1 MKLPGQK
8 SSSAANHHSKENGS
22 SFFAKKN
29 ETSGP
34 EHTSSQSPVQT
45 KPSLAPFFTNG
56 NTVQAQLEIHPSD
69 DVYEKEADAMADR
82 VMQHEH
88 AAPPASPETPNDSN
102 NKGNSQVK
110 TMPLSNNISRLQRK
124 RAFESPTPLELNT
137 ANLAPSDEMPLQ
149 RKAQDGVSTGEP
161 DAIDST
167 LQSSRGRGTFL
178 PNDTR
183 EKMESGFGTDFSN
196 VKVHTDK
203 DAAQMNDQIGAKAFA
218 HGNDIYFNQGE
229 YKPGT
234 SSGDHLLAHE
244 LTHTVQQGAA
254 PAGNVQR
261 KTDDTGGG
269 EKNPHESKKKLGKVE
284 RAGNTYA
291 LKVAKISVPDF
302 KLDGTKS
309 GKLEIPAKER
319 DNKQVEKWE
328 KDALAESKT
337 ELTTFIEEKISKT
350 TPIGDKKDT
359 YVLKYEKGMVIGT
372 KEDLVKKAVRPFWDS
387 KGKAHSFHVD
397 HIHEFQIGGADDY
410 SNFWLLDAAVNIASG
425 KAVKKEKDDR
435 IKALIDEAHKES
447 NFWAKGKP
455 DVNEVKG
462 SGRFTVTF
470 ESVDGKLAITPAK
483 KDQDTYTKK
492 DIKEGVSV
500 KVLKPATDKDL
511 KDLGVTGQKDEVT
524 LFLRQQ
530 GGKPYKLK
538 TDGSTV
544 IRVGSLSLTA
554 TKDSIKVGDDNVI
567 KSGSTIKVHV
577 FKDGDKINK
586 ILKTTKGA
594 PKEFPVNVYSLQGLP
609 NVGYLNSQEWSKDF
623 KERFEVARLSPI
635 EILQL
640 DIDDKDGIVMRAK
653 ILPTVPIISKANI
666 EFVVR
671 GNEFYLEKV
680 FTAEEI
686 KVPSPFKINGLS
698 LAIRAG
704 TIGIE
709 FEGYVN
715 FAIEKVGEGS
725 IRALVNSK
733 GTVAFEGEFN
743 FDSKTF
749 NPAKVKLSYV
759 DGKWSIEGHLGVA
772 AGAIKGVKEAH
783 LTVKYEGN
791 TISFS
796 GDGKLDVPGVDSVV
810 FAGSYTEGVGYKIT
824 ATATLKKM
832 TGIKSGSVTVTV
844 FNKNN
849 GPVILGLAGTAVP
862 DFPPVPGLGDIT
874 LTVFYEDGVFD
885 VRTRVNYKKG
895 RFDGTVEL
903 GVTNKAVDEKG
914 QPQGEPQK
922 GDLVIFGFGS
932 LTVDLFKGSKGTIN
946 VRVTPDKQFLV
957 AGSFTVKDLKPF
969 GEGVDIHKK
978 IVEFPT
984 IKIPLVGVPGVSIFF
999 EIGGGAYFNFKW
1011 DPLVLKELTIAFTET
1026 NINEIETAQVTIHG
1040 EVGSK
1045 AIAEAYMEIK
1055 ASLGAQVLIAEIKGS
1070 LAGDAGIG
1078 VEAEAGGAIDATWNN
1093 EKGLQLKEINAYV
1106 AVNPKAIFRL
1116 KGSVS
1121 VDLDLWVTTINLY
1134 YKEWILAEGSAD
1146 LSGLSLKV
1154 NFPLKFDEQ
1163 GNLIRPGFEQLNIE
1177 KPDFSGE
1184 QGKAA
1189 LDGGINGE
1197 AKKERKLAKDKL
1209 RQQIADDMRSSRKDE
1224 DFSPTDYA
1232 KQMQKKYKDDEE
1244 MKAFIMD
1251 SVEEEVKIQEYEE
1264 FEQLKNELRK
1274 SELPL
1279 NQKIGKAMVFKM
1291 FRARISPGDYD
1302 AFITELRV
1310 AEQQKQEAAKVASQA
1325 PTAPATT

>member
-1 MKLPGQK
+1 MN
-8 SSSAANHHSKENGS
+8 NHSRKNDS

-34 EHTSSQSPVQT
+34 TTTQAQSLQTKSSSAPFFNGHNAVQT
-45 KPSLAPFFTNG
+45 K
-56 NTVQAQLEIHPSD
+56 LEINPSD
-69 DVYEKEADAMADR
+69 DVYEKEADSMADK

-88 AAPPASPETPNDSN
+88 ATPPANPDDPNNNGDS
-102 NKGNSQVK
+102 GVK
-110 TMPLSNNISRLQRK
+110 TTLPGNKISRLQRK

-137 ANLAPSDEMPLQ
+137 ANLSPSDEMPLQ
-149 RKAQDGVSTGEP
+149 RKEQDAVTTGEA
-161 DAIDST
+161 DSIDST
-167 LQSSRGRGTFL
+167 LQSSRGGGSSL
-178 PNDTR
+178 PTDTR

-196 VKVHTDK
+196 VKVHSDK
-203 DAAQMNDQIGAKAFA
+203 DAAQMNEQIGAKAFT
-218 HGNDIYFNQGE
+218 HGNDIYFNKGE
-229 YKPGT
+229 YRPGT

-244 LTHTVQQGAA
+244 LTHTVQQGAS
-254 PAGNVQR
+254 PAKSVQR
-261 KTDDTGGG
+261 KPGDDTAGG
-269 EKNPHESKKKLGKVE
+269 EKNPHKSKKGKGQVE
-284 RAGNTYA
+284 RNGNTYTI
-291 LKVAKISVPDF
+291 KVEKISVPDF

-309 GKLEIPAKER
+309 GELKIPEKER

-337 ELTTFIEEKISKT
+337 ELTVFIEEKIGKT
-350 TPIGDKKDT
+350 SAVGEKKDT
-359 YVLKYEKGMVIGT
+359 YVLKYETGMVIGT
-372 KEDLVKKAVRPFWDS
+372 KDELIKKAVRPFWDS
-387 KGKAHSFHVD
+387 KGKGHPFHVD

-410 SNFWLLDAAVNIASG
+410 INFWLLDAAVNIASG
-425 KAVKKEKDDR
+425 KAVKKEKDDK
-435 IKALIDEAHKES
+435 IKALIDEAHAES

-462 SGRFTVTF
+462 GGRYTVTF
-470 ESVDGKLAITPAK
+470 GDVDGKLPLSPSPK
-483 KDQDTYTKK
+483 KGGQDIYNKA
-492 DIKEGVSV
+492 DIKAGASV

-511 KDLGVTGQKDEVT
+511 KDLGVTGDSTTVT
-524 LFLRQQ
+524 LFLRQS
-530 GGKPYKLK
+530 GGKKYKLK
-538 TDGSTV
+538 TDQATV
-544 IRVGSLSLTA
+544 IDVGSLSLIVG
-554 TKDSIKVGDDNVI
+554 KGDIQKGDDNVI
-567 KSGSTIKVHV
+567 KSGCKIKVQL
-577 FKDGDKINK
+577 FRKGGKITNV
-586 ILKTTKGA
+586 LKTKKGE
-594 PKEFPVNVYSLQGLP
+594 PKELPVEVYPLQGLP
-609 NVGYLNSQEWSKDF
+609 NVGYLNSQDWSKGF
-623 KERFEVARLSPI
+623 KKKLEVAGLSPI
-635 EILQL
+635 EILQF
-640 DIDDKDGIVMRAK
+640 DTDDKDGIVFRAK
-653 ILPTVPIISKANI
+653 ILPTIPIIDKANI

-709 FEGYVN
+709 FEGYLN
-715 FAIEKVGEGS
+715 FSIEKVGEGS
-725 IRALVNSK
+725 IRAKVNSK
-733 GTVAFEGEFN
+733 GTVEFEGEFN

-749 NPAKVKLSYV
+749 NPAKVKLSYI

-772 AGAIKGVKEAH
+772 AGAIKGVKEAK
-783 LTVKYEGN
+783 LAVKYDGT
-791 TISFS
+791 TISFN

-810 FAGSYTEGVGYKIT
+810 FAGSYTEGVGYKVT

-844 FNKNN
+844 FNKAN

-885 VRTRVNYKKG
+885 VRSKVNYKKG

-922 GDLVIFGFGS
+922 GDLVIFGFGQ
-932 LTVDLFKGSKGTIN
+932 LTVDLFKGSKGTIS
-946 VRVTPDKQFLV
+946 VRITPDKQFLV

-978 IVEFPT
+978 IVEFPG
-984 IKIPLVGVPGVSIFF
+984 IKIPIIGVPGVSIFF
-999 EIGGGAYFNFKW
+999 EISGGAYFNFKW

-1045 AIAEAYMEIK
+1045 AVAEAYMEIK

-1078 VEAEAGGAIDATWNN
+1078 VEAEAGGKLDATWNN
-1093 EKGLQLKEINAYV
+1093 EKGLQLKEINAFV
-1106 AVNPKAIFRL
+1106 SVNPKAIFRL

-1121 VDLDLWVTTINLY
+1121 VDLDLWLTSINLY

-1154 NFPLKFDEQ
+1154 NFPLKFDEN
-1163 GNLIRPGFEQLNIE
+1163 GDLIRPGFEQLKIE
-1177 KPDFSGE
+1177 KPDFSGD

-1189 LDGGINGE
+1189 LDGGIN
-1197 AKKERKLAKDKL
+1197 ADAQKERKLAKDKL
-1209 RQQIADDMRSSRKDE
+1209 RQQIADDMRKARNDD
-1224 DFSPTDYA
+1224 DFAPTEYA
-1232 KQMQKKYKDDEE
+1232 KKMQKKYKDDED

-1264 FEQLKNELRK
+1264 FDQLKNELRK
-1274 SELPL
+1274 SEMPL
-1279 NQKIGKAMVFKM
+1279 NQKIGKAMVFKL

-1302 AFITELRV
+1302 AFIEELRV
-1310 AEQQKQEAAKVASQA
+1310 IEQQKQEAAKVPQQEPAMAS
-1325 PTAPATT
+1325 TI